1 MKRRRKIEE
10 EEEER
15 ECQKRATAIK
25 EKSKRRKVEWL
36 DALGHIKDAALDRD
50 PEITRSVVLLDL
62 LHLDLAPLLSRRLG
76 DNTRPSAYRVELI
89 LRDTVQFCF
98 WLRR

>member
-1 MKRRRKIEE
+1 MS
-10 EEEER
+10 
-15 ECQKRATAIK
+15 KRATAIK
-25 EKSKRRKVEWL
+25 KSPKRRKVEWL

-89 LRDTVQFCF
+89 LRDTVQFCLVTSF
-98 WLRR
+98 